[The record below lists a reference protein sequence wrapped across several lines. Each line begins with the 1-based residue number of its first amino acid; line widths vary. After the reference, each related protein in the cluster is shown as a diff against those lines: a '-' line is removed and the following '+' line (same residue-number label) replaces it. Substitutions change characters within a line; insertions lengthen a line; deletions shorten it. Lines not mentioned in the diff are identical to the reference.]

1 MLYINEMK
9 RKPLDEIFY
18 GATKKNTSFIFKNKI
33 NDIVEEKNLYIEDQ
47 RRASL
52 MIPPYY
58 TDSRGVQGKF
68 GALIREINEE
78 GSFLRDD
85 DKRTLIDHIF
95 KESIITEWP
104 KEINEG
110 DKKIEIDCA
119 PLIHKARTVKKC
131 RTQHPTLRVKICGA
145 IKGDTNTFTTIEHL
159 KVKLSLRKF
168 KLDERDDSTGPA
180 GHLMLTLR
188 EGTSTF
194 RSQQSPLKISENNG
208 VLECEMKNPNV
219 CDPSNNFEQIIQKFN
234 LNTTNKLENNFVYDK
249 DILTI
254 TFPEIGMKIFS
265 MTDRRALTT
274 RYVLE
279 VDVEMKFVDGHT
291 IKHKVSTKNFLIA
304 ITNDQTEAL
313 LNSIF
318 WSRLGSPESCTTS
331 RLTENEDIDPPHIK
345 YGVLKIA
352 LQNFMKAQ
360 VNNARELDKHELLH
374 IQCMLFLPRFI
385 NKSNEEMIVKLKELY
400 IKNCPNNKDMN
411 NFDLDINN
419 FNIESIRKILLTEFV
434 LDSVSVDK
442 KEFMTN
448 QLISLTDCS
457 TTLSHPLWN
466 WFYRTYEMIADI
478 GHKLCTS
485 PQVVEKK
492 ISKNRRISFNSQSS
506 TSIED
511 PITMVSLFNQRL
523 ITFTSRQHAYDLLK
537 NRSTD
542 PGRGSMMLRFCE
554 DNQGFISF
562 IFDHKD
568 GKPRIGSISSE
579 KIKDN
584 KKGLLGVLMEDS
596 YPKSFEYMLRIEV
609 DNHLSAIKETKS
621 NIFSQYQSN
630 MNDSNRRVI
639 NDQLFTSVNPSNGEE
654 VELL

>member
-1 MLYINEMK
+1 MNEMK
-9 RKPLDEIFY
+9 RKPLDEIFN
-18 GATKKNTSFIFKNKI
+18 GPAKKNNIFTFKNKV
-33 NDIVEEKNLYIEDQ
+33 NKIVEEKNLYIEDQ

-52 MIPPYY
+52 MIPPYS

-68 GALIREINEE
+68 GSLIREINEDDYSL
-78 GSFLRDD
+78 GTD
-85 DKRTLIDHIF
+85 DKLSLIDHIF

-104 KEINEG
+104 KEIIEG
-110 DKKIEIDCA
+110 DRKIEIDCA

-145 IKGDTNTFTTIEHL
+145 IKDDTNASTTIKYL
-159 KVKLSLRKF
+159 KVKLTLRKF
-168 KLDERDDSTGPA
+168 KPDERDDSSSPA

-188 EGTSTF
+188 EGTSTY
-194 RSQQSPLKISENNG
+194 RAPPSPLKISEVGG
-208 VLECEMKNPNV
+208 VLECEMKNQNAPDFNHQQFLNSIGFST
-219 CDPSNNFEQIIQKFN
+219 SNG
-234 LNTTNKLENNFVYDK
+234 TENNFIYEN
-249 DILTI
+249 DILTV

-279 VDVEMKFVDGHT
+279 VDVEMNFVDGHT
-291 IKHKVSTKNFLIA
+291 IKHKVDTKNFLIA

-318 WSRLGSPESCTTS
+318 WSRLGTPESCTTS
-331 RLTENEDIDPPHIK
+331 RLTEKEDIDPPYIK
-345 YGVLKIA
+345 YGILKIA

-360 VNNARELDKHELLH
+360 VSNARELDKHELLH
-374 IQCMLFLPRFI
+374 IQCMLFLPRFV
-385 NKSNEEMIVKLKELY
+385 KLTKEEMVEKLKELY
-400 IKNCPNNKDMN
+400 TN
-411 NFDLDINN
+411 NFIDNIDMET
-419 FNIESIRKILLTEFV
+419 FNIESVREILLTDFV

-442 KEFMTN
+442 NEFMTN
-448 QLISLTDCS
+448 PLVSLTDCS
-457 TTLSHPLWN
+457 TILEHRLWN

-485 PQVVEKK
+485 TQVIEKK
-492 ISKNRRISFNSQSS
+492 VSKNRRISFNSQSS

-523 ITFTSRQHAYDLLK
+523 ITFTSRQHAYDLLN
-537 NRSTD
+537 NRTID
-542 PGRGSMMLRFCE
+542 PGRGAMMLRFCE

-568 GKPRIGSISSE
+568 GKPRIGSISCD

-584 KKGLLGVLMEDS
+584 KKGLLGVLMGDD
-596 YPKSFEYMLRIEV
+596 YPKSFEYMLKIEV
-609 DNHLSAIKETKS
+609 DNHLSAIKEAKNTL
-621 NIFSQYQSN
+621 FCQYQSN
-630 MNDSNRRVI
+630 MNDCNKKII
-639 NDQLFTSVNPSNGEE
+639 NDQLFTSVNPSSGEE
-654 VELL
+654 VKLS